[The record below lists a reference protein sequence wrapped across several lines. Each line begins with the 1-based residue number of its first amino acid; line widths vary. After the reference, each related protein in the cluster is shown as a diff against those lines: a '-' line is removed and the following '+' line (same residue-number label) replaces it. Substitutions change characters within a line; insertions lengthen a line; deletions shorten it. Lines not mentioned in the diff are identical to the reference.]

1 MDGTII
7 RTFAC
12 AAAAA
17 ALVTSGA
24 ALVAGQSPAAPV
36 FTAQQARDGRA
47 AYARSCASCHMPD
60 LSGSNEIPALKGP
73 TFMATWGPRST
84 KEFFDYL
91 STAMPYSAPSL
102 TTGEYTAI
110 SAFILESN
118 GAAAGPDPL
127 TAATAVPIGSVAR
140 ARGAPNN

>member
-1 MDGTII
+1 MDRTII

-17 ALVTSGA
+17 ALVASGA
-24 ALVAGQSPAAPV
+24 ALVAGQAPAPAV
-36 FTAQQARDGRA
+36 FTAQQARDGKA

-73 TFMATWGPRST
+73 TFTATWGARTT
-84 KEFFDYL
+84 KDFFDYV

-110 SAFILESN
+110 TAYILESN
-118 GAAAGPDPL
+118 GASAGTIPL
-127 TAATAVPIGSVAR
+127 TAATDVAIDGLVS
-140 ARGAPNN
+140 ATD